1 MLTFC
6 ILRLFKKFLIDVNQ
20 AVGHPRKKKQH
31 FFKCSLKN
39 SCSMWSFQKKK
50 TLRICMCMTI
60 LQHNVLTWWF
70 FKFTWAGTGLEN
82 THYFH
87 KGWLHLAPGF
97 GPFCCFCCVY
107 ILTYIT
113 FVQCFKESN
122 QFPTSINIL
131 DCDTISSFQKCQ
143 TLEI

>member
-1 MLTFC
+1 MWTRRWV
-6 ILRLFKKFLIDVNQ
+6 IHVKKNNISLN
-20 AVGHPRKKKQH
+20 AVSKTRAA
-31 FFKCSLKN
+31 CDRS
-39 SCSMWSFQKKK
+39 KKK